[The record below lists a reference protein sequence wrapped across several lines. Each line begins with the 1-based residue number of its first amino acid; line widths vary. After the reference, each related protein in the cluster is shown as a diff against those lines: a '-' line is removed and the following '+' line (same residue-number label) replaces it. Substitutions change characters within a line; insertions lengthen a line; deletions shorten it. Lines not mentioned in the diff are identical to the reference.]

1 MRLTWVAVSGPSMAP
16 TLRHGD
22 TVVVRTTGSIEPGD
36 VVVAR
41 FRALPD
47 RLVVKR
53 AARRWEGGW
62 WLVSDN
68 TFAGGDSAAHGVADV
83 VGTVVLRLRR
93 GLPRR
98 VHRRPPDVTDSMPR
112 ANPGTDS

>member
-1 MRLTWVAVSGPSMAP
+1 MGLTWVAVSGPSMVP

-22 TVVVRTTGSIEPGD
+22 TVVVRTGAPVRSGD

-53 AARRWEGGW
+53 AARPHDGGW
-62 WLVSDN
+62 WLASDN
-68 TFAGGDSAAHGVADV
+68 AFAGGDSAAHGVADV

-98 VHRRPPDVTDSMPR
+98 VRRRPPDVTDSKPR
-112 ANPGTDS
+112 ANPGTFS